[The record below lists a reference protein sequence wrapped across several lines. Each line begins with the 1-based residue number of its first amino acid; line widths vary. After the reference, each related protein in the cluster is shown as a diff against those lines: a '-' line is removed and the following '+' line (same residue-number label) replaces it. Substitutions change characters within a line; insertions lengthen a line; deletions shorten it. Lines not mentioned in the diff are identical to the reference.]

1 MLEIRMWIKELKGE
15 LVNMSWENI
24 LKTERFR
31 PRYTSS
37 GWNPFNPQKK
47 GREKMPI
54 ELFQRRHRLSP
65 EVMKE
70 VRQKIRPLTNLYKQK
85 VPEFEANEE
94 STLWI
99 ISKHLTGKQSRNPDA
114 DTINTIDEII
124 KNLTDMINRRR

>member
-1 MLEIRMWIKELKGE
+1 MWIKEQKGE
-15 LVNMSWENI
+15 LVDMTWENI
-24 LKTERFR
+24 LRIEKFR
-31 PRYTSS
+31 
-37 GWNPFNPQKK
+37 NPFKSQKK

-124 KNLTDMINRRR
+124 RNLTDMINRKR